1 MPAKKS
7 RPNSSRNGHLEEAI
21 AILVNNQA
29 QFLGVAARIESDLA
43 DIKRILHHHE
53 EILLRH
59 EQVLSGLTEA
69 IREKIG
75 FKPRA

>member
-1 MPAKKS
+1 MPARTKK
-7 RPNSSRNGHLEEAI
+7 RSSERNGNLEEAV

-29 QFLGVAARIESDLA
+29 QFLGVAARIENDLA
-43 DIKRILHHHE
+43 DIKRLLHHHE

-59 EQVLSGLTEA
+59 EQILTGLPEA

-75 FKPRA
+75 FKARA

>member
-1 MPAKKS
+1 MPVQMKK
-7 RPNSSRNGHLEEAI
+7 RNSSRNGHLEEAV

-29 QFLGVAARIESDLA
+29 QFLGVAARIENELA
-43 DIKRILHHHE
+43 EIKRILRHHE

-59 EQVLSGLTEA
+59 EQILTGLPEA
-69 IREKIG
+69 TREKIG

>member
-1 MPAKKS
+1 MPVTMKRNA
-7 RPNSSRNGHLEEAI
+7 SRNGHLEEAV
-21 AILVNNQA
+21 AILINNQA
-29 QFLGVAARIESDLA
+29 QFLGVAARIENDLA
-43 DIKRILHHHE
+43 EIKHILRHHE

-59 EQVLSGLTEA
+59 EQILTGLPEA

>member
-1 MPAKKS
+1 MPVRSK
-7 RPNSSRNGHLEEAI
+7 RGNSNRNGHLEEAV

-29 QFLGVAARIESDLA
+29 QFLGVAARIENDMA
-43 DIKRILHHHE
+43 DIKRLLHHHE

-59 EQVLSGLTEA
+59 EQILTGLTEA

-75 FKPRA
+75 FKARA

>member
-1 MPAKKS
+1 MPVKRSK
-7 RPNSSRNGHLEEAI
+7 RNSGSNGHLEEAV

-29 QFLGVAARIESDLA
+29 QFLGVAARIENDMA
-43 DIKRILHHHE
+43 DIKRLLHHHE

-59 EQVLSGLTEA
+59 EQILTGLTEA